1 MFDSQE
7 SNRKKK
13 KKEKKEKK
21 KKKRER
27 TLFQPNAIL
36 LWLESLS
43 EFEDKSCDFQLV
55 FVGFNFVLN
64 LIVISSIISLYLCGF
79 ICKG

>member
-7 SNRKKK
+7 SNRKRKK
-13 KKEKKEKK
+13 KKKEKK

-43 EFEDKSCDFQLV
+43 KFEDKSCDFQRV
-55 FVGFNFVLN
+55 FVGFNSVLN
-64 LIVISSIISLYLCGF
+64 LIVISSIISLYLGGF